1 MICNVENLLEMNM
14 NLVFVPTSFGELID
28 KITILRIKSE
38 RIENGEKLQNIMNE
52 LKMLEEI
59 KGESIP
65 PSIDIQDEFAQLKIT
80 NETLWDIEDHIRA
93 KENRKEFDGEFIQLA
108 RSVYIENDRR
118 AGIKRRINQKLGSSI
133 LEEKSYTDYRIT

>member
-1 MICNVENLLEMNM
+1 MNM

-38 RIENGEKLQNIMNE
+38 RIENGEKLQNIMSE

-65 PSIDIQDEFAQLKIT
+65 SSIDIQDEFVQLKKT

>member
-1 MICNVENLLEMNM
+1 M

-38 RIENGEKLQNIMNE
+38 RIENSEKLQNIMSE

-65 PSIDIQDEFAQLKIT
+65 SSIDIQDEFVQLKKT

>member
-1 MICNVENLLEMNM
+1 M

-38 RIENGEKLQNIMNE
+38 RIENGEKLQNILNE
-52 LKMLEEI
+52 LKLLEEI
-59 KGESIP
+59 RVESIP
-65 PSIDIQDEFAQLKIT
+65 SSIEIQDEFVQLKKT

-93 KENRKEFDGEFIQLA
+93 KESRKEFDGEFIQLA

-118 AGIKRRINQKLGSSI
+118 AAIKRRINQKLGSSI